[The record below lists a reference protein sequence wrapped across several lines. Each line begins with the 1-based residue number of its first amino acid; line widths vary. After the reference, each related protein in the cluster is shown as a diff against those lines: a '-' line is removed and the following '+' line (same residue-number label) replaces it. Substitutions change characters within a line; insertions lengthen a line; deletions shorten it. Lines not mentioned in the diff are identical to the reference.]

1 MISQWSL
8 QLRKAQSAVAERGNV
23 SKSDLLQKVEESRD
37 VRLRFGV
44 AHRDG
49 ENSLIFLDGESGTE
63 LDQQEERTWAYDDLS
78 LFDRIIHGSELRQFI
93 EDGAIALGG
102 QTVSFPAIGDTANWT
117 RHPSLVDWGLGK
129 FSWPTVESTLLATSH
144 AQLGSG
150 LLIGRD
156 SPSFQSYH
164 AAIAAFLGIDL
175 MPGRQFNRSDIS
187 LRHHDRSGR
196 ITNVVWSPTTIDV
209 VVEGDALA
217 NSVIELA
224 SPIPGEEHSLSE
236 HPFQTF
242 RFDIPGT
249 GLPSGS
255 WLVLRRDGEWM
266 DYKFLNWPY
275 ALGPDSGVEKIVEE
289 QDEIQSLISQGE
301 GSTIEFKEDVPSQPG
316 KERYGVCKTVAA
328 FANGLG
334 GTILLGV
341 RDDGTIKGVSD
352 AHLTQSGRDAIIN
365 WIKNIVDPLPVFDVR
380 SVEIHG
386 NEAEGPSELKSVI
399 LITVEKGTL
408 PPHCIKPDKPE
419 CYIRRGASTF
429 PAAPNQ
435 IRGLVLESFQTP
447 LGSVSTGFLNL
458 ASG

>member
-23 SKSDLLQKVEESRD
+23 SKSDLLQKVEESGD

-44 AHRDG
+44 AHQDG

-78 LFDRIIHGSELRQFI
+78 LFDRLIHGSELRQCI

-129 FSWPTVESTLLATSH
+129 FSWPTVESTLLVTSH

-164 AAIAAFLGIDL
+164 AAIAAFFGIDL
-175 MPGRQFNRSDIS
+175 MPGRPFNRSNIS
-187 LRHHDRSGR
+187 LRYQDRSGR
-196 ITNVVWSPTTIDV
+196 ITKVDWSATAVDV

-217 NSVIELA
+217 DSVIELA
-224 SPIPGEEHSLSE
+224 SPLPGEEHPLSE
-236 HPFQTF
+236 HPLQ
-242 RFDIPGT
+242 RFSFSIPDA

-255 WLVLRRDGEWM
+255 WLVLRRDGEWL

-275 ALGPDSGVEKIVEE
+275 ALGPDSGVEKVVEE
-289 QDEIQSLISQGE
+289 QDKIQSLITQGE
-301 GSTIEFKEDVPSQPG
+301 GSTVEFKEDVPIQPG
-316 KERYGVCKTVAA
+316 KERFGVCKTVAA

-341 RDDGTIKGVSD
+341 KDDGNIKGVPD
-352 AHLTQSGRDAIIN
+352 EQQTRDAVDAITN
-365 WIKNIVDPLPVFDVR
+365 WIKDIVEPLPDFDVR
-380 SVEIHG
+380 AVEIIHVDG
-386 NEAEGPSELKSVI
+386 LGETLSSKVISIEVGPGSSS
-399 LITVEKGTL
+399 
-408 PPHCIKPDKPE
+408 PYCIRTARPAKRE
-419 CYIRRGASTF
+419 YYLRRGATTF
-429 PAAPNQ
+429 PATPDQLRNTVLKSPPP
-435 IRGLVLESFQTP
+435 RLV
-447 LGSVSTGFLNL
+447 
-458 ASG
+458 

>member
-1 MISQWSL
+1 M
-8 QLRKAQSAVAERGNV
+8 AERGNV
-23 SKSDLLQKVEESRD
+23 SKSDLLQKVEDSGD

-44 AHRDG
+44 AHQDG
-49 ENSLIFLDGESGTE
+49 KNSLILLDGEFGAE
-63 LDQQEERTWAYDDLS
+63 LDRQDERTWTYEDLS
-78 LFDRIIHGSELRQFI
+78 FFDRLLHGSELRQFI
-93 EDGAIALGG
+93 EDGAIALGE
-102 QTVSFPAIGDTANWT
+102 QTVYFPAIGDTANWT
-117 RHPSLVDWGLGK
+117 RHPSLSDWGLGK
-129 FSWPTVESTLLATSH
+129 FSWPTVEYNLSVTSH
-144 AQLGSG
+144 AQPGSG

-187 LRHHDRSGR
+187 LRRHDRSGR

-242 RFDIPGT
+242 RFDIPDT

-255 WLVLRRDGEWM
+255 WLVLRRDGEWL

-341 RDDGTIKGVSD
+341 KDDGNIKGVPD
-352 AHLTQSGRDAIIN
+352 EQQTRDAVDAITN
-365 WIKNIVDPLPVFDVR
+365 WIKDIVGPLPDFDVR
-380 SVEIHG
+380 TVEIIHSDGSGETLSSKVISIEVGHG
-386 NEAEGPSELKSVI
+386 SSSPY
-399 LITVEKGTL
+399 
-408 PPHCIKPDKPE
+408 CIRTTRPAKRE
-419 CYIRRGASTF
+419 YYVRRGATTF
-429 PAAPNQ
+429 AAAPDQLRNIVMASRPAQ
-435 IRGLVLESFQTP
+435 TGLIQP
-447 LGSVSTGFLNL
+447 
-458 ASG
+458 